1 MIYDNIKNIEK
12 YKDNKELY
20 TVLSELSKIEI
31 GKPDEKH
38 LINTRVLS
46 DAKFEAHRKN
56 IDVHYVLDQYEII
69 LITNKTEKLNIIT
82 EYNSENDMEFFE
94 LGDDYATI
102 KLNAGDFLVVYP
114 GEAHAPII
122 TEDAR
127 TISKVCKKI
136 KV

>member
-20 TVLSELSKIEI
+20 TVLSELSKMEI
-31 GKPDEKH
+31 GKPDKNY
-38 LINTRVLS
+38 LTNTRILS
-46 DAKFEAHRKN
+46 DAKFETHRKN
-56 IDVHYVLDQYEII
+56 IDVHYILDQYEII
-69 LITNKTEKLNIIT
+69 LISNEIEKLNIFT
-82 EYNSENDMEFFE
+82 KYNPENDMEFFE
-94 LGDDYATI
+94 LSDDYSTV

-122 TEDAR
+122 TKDAR

-136 KV
+136 RI